1 MSRGPHRRWR
11 DHDLAARTRL
21 YEVAAAQGGVIT
33 PADATAHGVDPT
45 TFERLVARAVLG
57 RVRYGVYADVAV
69 LDRTAGDPRAGHLL
83 AAAAVLRTLTA
94 AAALTHVSGVLAWD
108 GPLPYSALPTAVRV
122 WRAQGQDHR
131 GGHDARSTVFGLQE
145 GDLVRRRGVLVVPAA
160 VAAVHACFDLPE
172 RWCVAACDFM
182 LNQGH
187 ATQSE
192 LHAAIDLLRAVRGHA
207 RVGRLVRMSRSG
219 AQSPLESLSRLVLCR
234 AGVPEPRLQV
244 PIYDELGLIG
254 YVDMLIEGWGVIVEA
269 DGDLKYGG
277 GDPAVLVAEKRREDR
292 LRALG
297 YEVERWTWDDVLHD
311 PDRLVRGVLAAA
323 ARSRLRTAPL
333 PG

>member
-11 DHDLAARTRL
+11 EHDLAARARL

-33 PADATAHGVDPT
+33 PADAAAHDVEST
-45 TFERLVARAVLG
+45 TFERLVARGVL
-57 RVRYGVYADVAV
+57 RRLRYGVYADVAV
-69 LDRTAGDPRAGHLL
+69 LDRTSDDPRAGHLL
-83 AAAAVLRTLTA
+83 AAAAVLRTLPA

-108 GPLPYSALPTAVRV
+108 GPLPYSALPAAVQV

-131 GGHDARSTVFGLQE
+131 GGHDARSTVFALQE
-145 GDLVRRRGVLVVPAA
+145 GDLVRRHGVLVVPAA

-182 LNQGH
+182 LDEGH
-187 ATQSE
+187 ATPSE
-192 LHAAIDLLRAVRGHA
+192 LHDAVGLLRAVRGHA
-207 RVGRLVRMSRSG
+207 RVGRLVKLSRCG
-219 AQSPLESLSRLVLCR
+219 AQSPLESLSRLVCGQ
-234 AGVPEPRLQV
+234 AGLPEPRLQV
-244 PIYDELGLIG
+244 PIHDELGLIG
-254 YVDMLIEGWGVIVEA
+254 YVDMLFEGWGVIVEA
-269 DGDLKYGG
+269 DGDLKYGS
-277 GDPAVLVAEKRREDR
+277 GDPSVLVAEKRREDR

-297 YEVERWTWDDVLHD
+297 YEVKRWTWDGVLHH
-311 PDRLVRGVLAAA
+311 PDRLVRDLLAAA